1 MNKQTGNMYP
11 FVTHTQN
18 FIKGKCSH
26 DCLYC
31 YVKQWGEPRPLRL
44 DEKALKEDLGE
55 GNFIFVGSGTD
66 MFAEDVPIDWINRSL
81 KRCAESDNKY
91 LFQSKNPERMIFCV
105 TNVHVKNKLLACTIE
120 SNKDYKISKAPLIEE
135 RVHAMS
141 MCSCA
146 KMITIEPILC
156 FDLPYMV
163 EIIDRIQPDK
173 ISIGADSKGHNMP
186 EPKWESVQKLID
198 EINKRKIDLC
208 LKSNLKRLKPKG
220 EEVG

>member
-1 MNKQTGNMYP
+1 
-11 FVTHTQN
+11 
-18 FIKGKCSH
+18 
-26 DCLYC
+26 LYC

-66 MFAEDVPIDWINRSL
+66 MFAEDVPIDWI
-81 KRCAESDNKY
+81 KRTVARCVTSPNKF
-91 LFQSKNPERMIFCV
+91 LFQSKNPKRMIECFNDLKV
-105 TNVHVKNKLLACTIE
+105 PHGGILLACTIE
-120 SNKDYKISKAPLIEE
+120 SNRDYKISNAPCIKD

-141 MCSCA
+141 MCTYA

-163 EIIDRIQPDK
+163 EIVERIQPDK
-173 ISIGADSKGHNMP
+173 ISIGADSKGHAMS
-186 EPKWESVQKLID
+186 EPKWETVQKLID

-208 LKSNLKRLKPKG
+208 LKSNLTRLKK
-220 EEVG
+220 